1 MKGKGKRKWLT
12 KSVIASIITAAVC
25 VLVIA
30 ALLITNIF
38 VPVKYLASYMFC
50 GSNNVE
56 GEADVTFLDVGY
68 GTCIVIRFPDGK
80 VMLIDG
86 GDGSY
91 TNNCKVLK
99 ALNSMHIDYIDWL
112 VCSSVKSEH
121 CGGLSEVIKYK
132 QTGTIYYPYCKN
144 IYITD
149 EYYDFYMAATE
160 SGAELVYS
168 EYKAGAYGE
177 NYFFSFLSPS
187 IKENDEGEYAQ
198 LNSSASSGNIN
209 AASAVIWV
217 EICGTSFIFCSDAT
231 AGIMSKIC
239 NNYLITTAAGD
250 LYAAQGGY
258 SVKLEELDVV
268 EGANHGAAAS
278 ATFYDFALPSYTII
292 SVGEN
297 TNGSPS
303 TDALTTMTASDGTVY
318 TTQNSGTIKI
328 DVYSDVYGISKEKQ

>member
-1 MKGKGKRKWLT
+1 MKGKTKRKGLS
-12 KSVIASIITAAVC
+12 KSAIISIVTAAVC
-25 VLVIA
+25 VLIMA

-50 GSNNVE
+50 GSDNLN
-56 GEADVTFLDVGY
+56 GEAVVTFIDVGY
-68 GTCIVIRFPDGK
+68 GTCIVLRFPDDK

-91 TNNCKVLK
+91 TNNCKIIK
-99 ALNSMHIDYIDWL
+99 TLNAMDINYIDWL

-121 CGGLSEVIKYK
+121 CGGLAEVVKYK
-132 QTGTIYYPYCKN
+132 DIGTIYYPYCKN

-149 EYYDFYMAATE
+149 EYYDFYKAANE

-168 EYKAGAYGE
+168 EYKTGAYGE

-187 IKENDEGEYAQ
+187 VSENEDGEYAQ
-198 LNSSASSGNIN
+198 LNSSATSENIN
-209 AASAVIWV
+209 AASAVLWV

-231 AGIMSKIC
+231 ESVMTKIC
-239 NNYLITTAAGD
+239 ENYLIMTSAGD
-250 LYAAQGGY
+250 SYAPQGDY
-258 SVKLEELDVV
+258 SVKLENLDIA
-268 EGANHGAAAS
+268 EGANHGSSAS
-278 ATFYDFALPSYTII
+278 AVFYDFAQPSNTII

-303 TDALTTMTASDGTVY
+303 TDALTTICNYGEAL
-318 TTQNSGTIKI
+318 TTQNCGTIKI